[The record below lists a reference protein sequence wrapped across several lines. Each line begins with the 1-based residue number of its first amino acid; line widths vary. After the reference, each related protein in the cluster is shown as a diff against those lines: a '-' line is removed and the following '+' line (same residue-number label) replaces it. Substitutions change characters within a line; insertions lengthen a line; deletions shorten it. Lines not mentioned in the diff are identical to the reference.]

1 MRSAVNWAV
10 GVLCA
15 LMLSLTPAAA
25 NRVALVVGIDTYDNF
40 SPDLQLKKAVNDAR
54 AVAATFK
61 ELGFQVITAENVKRD
76 AFLKAWQR
84 FLDTIQPGDVTVLYF
99 AGHGFEINSANYV
112 LTRDAPTPADGQ
124 EVLKGS
130 AIRIANLMDRLRE
143 QQPQVSVYIID
154 ACRNSPYA
162 NKGITRSIG
171 SPRGLSR
178 EEPPR
183 GSLVMMSAGTGQEAL
198 DGLAVNDPNPNSIY
212 TRTLVPLMKEPG
224 LEITELARRVRSEVE
239 ALAASVH
246 HEQRPAFY
254 HELSG
259 NFYLMPQEAA
269 PVARIAPTMSEA
281 TQAWYAT
288 KDTTSPA
295 VLEAFLRQ
303 FGDTAYAGMARARLE
318 ELKKV
323 QTAAVVPPVRMAP
336 APAAPSTATP
346 AVGVIA
352 PPSTHGAAAP
362 LSATAERALKPK
374 DNFQECAKCPEMVVI
389 PAGSFTMGSPATEE
403 GRSKVEGPEH
413 QVTIAKPFAIG
424 KFAVTFDE
432 WEACVVAGG
441 CNGYRPADIGRLRGR
456 HPVVNVSWEDAK
468 AYVTWLAKVT
478 GKPYRLLSEA
488 EREYVARA
496 GTPTPFWWGASIS
509 VKQANYDGSSTYG
522 GGEKGEYRQR
532 ALPVDSFTANPWGV
546 FQTTGNVYD
555 WVEDCYHGS
564 YQGAPADGTAWTDGD
579 CGRRVLRGGSWY
591 DPAIQLRAAARAAFY
606 PGYRDT
612 KIGFRVARPL

>member
-1 MRSAVNWAV
+1 MYSRQIRHWSMQRSPSILGRFQFSAGRRAGCEEYWMRSAVNWAV

-112 LTRDAPTPADGQ
+112 LTRDAP
-124 EVLKGS
+124 
-130 AIRIANLMDRLRE
+130 
-143 QQPQVSVYIID
+143 
-154 ACRNSPYA
+154 
-162 NKGITRSIG
+162 
-171 SPRGLSR
+171 
-178 EEPPR
+178 
-183 GSLVMMSAGTGQEAL
+183 MSAGTGQEAL

-413 QVTIAKPFAIG
+413 QVTIAKPFAVG